1 MDGNE
6 EVKEQGGMVCVRV
19 GFLKLTN
26 LCLKNPNPKTSK
38 RGRSRWW
45 ERLEEVEY
53 EQLEVEERLAELKN
67 KDKLTKAMNKV
78 SKDVDRISN
87 EAIWVLKK

>member
-1 MDGNE
+1 
-6 EVKEQGGMVCVRV
+6 
-19 GFLKLTN
+19 
-26 LCLKNPNPKTSK
+26 
-38 RGRSRWW
+38 
-45 ERLEEVEY
+45 VEY

-87 EAIWVLKK
+87 EAI